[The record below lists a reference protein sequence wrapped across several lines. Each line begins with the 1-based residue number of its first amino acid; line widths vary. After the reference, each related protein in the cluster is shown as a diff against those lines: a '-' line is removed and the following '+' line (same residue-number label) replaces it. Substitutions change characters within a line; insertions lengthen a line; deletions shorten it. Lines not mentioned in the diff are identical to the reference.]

1 MYKRQIML
9 NSTGK
14 KTTRKA
20 WMLFICQKL
29 LGIPTGYNEDQIK
42 LMESIEGYS
51 ILFFLR
57 KSKMAMLQVGQKQ
70 NLP

>member
-1 MYKRQIML
+1 ML

-14 KTTRKA
+14 KKRRKA
-20 WMLFICQKL
+20 WMLFTCQIL
-29 LGIPTGYNEDQIK
+29 LGSPTGYNENQIK

-51 ILFFLR
+51 VLFFPR